1 MFEAGSAR
9 GVGALGKGWTGRG
22 WAGGRGQKGGGDLK
36 RCSFYPGPMP
46 SVPSSQLRS
55 RVNSWESPK
64 LSVT

>member
-36 RCSFYPGPMP
+36 RCSFHPSPMP
-46 SVPSSQLRS
+46 SVPSSLLRS
-55 RVNSWESPK
+55 RGK
-64 LSVT
+64 